1 MSLQDAL
8 YRAGPQSGQVLVKTS
23 RTGLGARAGHDLTIE
38 ATDWVASATVNTAD
52 PGQSSV
58 SVDVV
63 VDSLR
68 VRSGSGGLKPLTDSD
83 RAEIEKN
90 IQTKILHTDRHPTIT
105 FRSTRVA
112 RDGDSLTLDGELTMM
127 DQSHPITVLATVNED
142 GRIRGRA
149 TVVQTQWG
157 IKPYSAFFGA
167 LKLADEVAIE
177 FDAELIP
184 A

>member
-1 MSLQDAL
+1 MFVQDGL
-8 YRAGPQSGQVLVKTS
+8 YRADRQSGRLLVKTS
-23 RTGLGARAGHDLTIE
+23 RTGLGARAGHDLVIE
-38 ATDWVASATVNTAD
+38 ATDWVAGVSVNTAD
-52 PGQSSV
+52 PRLTSV

-68 VRSGSGGLKPLTDSD
+68 AESGSGGIKPLTDSD

-90 IQTKILHTDRHPTIT
+90 IQTKILHTDRYPTIT

-112 RDGDSLTLDGELTMM
+112 RDAESLTVDGELTIM
-127 DQSHPITVLATVNED
+127 DQTHPITVAATIGDE
-142 GRIRGRA
+142 GRVRGRA
-149 TVVQTQWG
+149 SVVQTQWG
-157 IKPYSAFFGA
+157 VKPYSAFLGA

-177 FDAELIP
+177 FDLELMP